1 MRKIILDTETTGLD
15 PRQGHRIIE
24 IAAVE
29 MVNRRLTKNHFHQ
42 YVNPQRE
49 IDSGAQQVHGISL
62 EFLQDKPLF
71 RDIVKDFMEF
81 VSGAE
86 LVIHNAPFDI
96 GFINSE
102 LKLLGM
108 EMIEAQCPVVTDTLK
123 MAKDLHPGQKNNLDA
138 LCRRY
143 QIDNTNRTL
152 HGALVD
158 TELLAEVYLAMTRG
172 QDSLI
177 IEETIEGGIGE
188 AMLRAMCRTIWSCSL
203 PRRMNWKLTMLILAR
218 STRPARAPVC
228 GWRWSVPPA
237 RHDAT
242 GLAGNGAV
250 TGFVASLFRPALPA
264 GFAGGEAPGRSR
276 LSWLDAALP
285 AEFQS
290 TGGAVVVADTLADV

>member
-49 IDSGAQQVHGISL
+49 IDAGAQQVHGISL

-71 RDIVKDFMEF
+71 RDIAKDFLEF

-108 EMIEAQCPVVTDTLK
+108 EMIETCCPVVIDTLK

-143 QIDNTNRTL
+143 QVDNTNRTL

-158 TELLAEVYLAMTRG
+158 TELLAEVYLGMTRG
-172 QDSLI
+172 QESLI
-177 IEETIEGGIGE
+177 IEETIESGIGDGDAVSYVPDDLVVQAAAPDELEAHQTCLGGIDKASKGACLWLALE
-188 AMLRAMCRTIWSCSL
+188 RAAS
-203 PRRMNWKLTMLILAR
+203 A
-218 STRPARAPVC
+218 
-228 GWRWSVPPA
+228 
-237 RHDAT
+237 
-242 GLAGNGAV
+242 GAV
-250 TGFVASLFRPALPA
+250 DSVIER
-264 GFAGGEAPGRSR
+264 
-276 LSWLDAALP
+276 
-285 AEFQS
+285 
-290 TGGAVVVADTLADV
+290 

>member
-24 IAAVE
+24 IAAIE

-49 IDSGAQQVHGISL
+49 IDPGAQQVHGISL

-71 RDIVKDFMEF
+71 RDIFKDFIEF

-108 EMIEAQCPVVTDTLK
+108 DMIEVYCPVVIDTLK
-123 MAKDLHPGQKNNLDA
+123 MAKELHPGQKNNLDA

-143 QIDNTNRTL
+143 QVDNTNRTL

-158 TELLAEVYLAMTRG
+158 TELLAEVYLGMTRG

-177 IEETIEGGIGE
+177 VEETIEGGIGDGDVGGYVPGDLVVQFAAPDE
-188 AMLRAMCRTIWSCSL
+188 LESHQSCLGEVDKASKGACL
-203 PRRMNWKLTMLILAR
+203 WLALER
-218 STRPARAPVC
+218 GA
-228 GWRWSVPPA
+228 
-237 RHDAT
+237 
-242 GLAGNGAV
+242 AGENSGKS
-250 TGFVASLFRPALPA
+250 GN
-264 GFAGGEAPGRSR
+264 
-276 LSWLDAALP
+276 AA
-285 AEFQS
+285 
-290 TGGAVVVADTLADV
+290 